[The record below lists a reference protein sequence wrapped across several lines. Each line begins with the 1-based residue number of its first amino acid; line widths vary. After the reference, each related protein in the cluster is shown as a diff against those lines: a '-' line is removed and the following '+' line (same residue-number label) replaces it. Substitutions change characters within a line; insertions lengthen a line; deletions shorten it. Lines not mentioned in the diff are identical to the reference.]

1 MGVKLRKRDVIAFY
15 GTISAAARRLGISPA
30 AVSKWGE
37 LIPEKRAARLH
48 ALTAGQLKYSI
59 DDYTAGKRGRAAKPT
74 EETPEPTP

>member
-1 MGVKLRKRDVIAFY
+1 MRKRDVIEFY

-37 LIPEKRAARLH
+37 VIPEKRAARLH

-59 DDYTAGKRGRAAKPT
+59 DDYTTGKRGRAPKPT
-74 EETPEPTP
+74 EDTPEPTP

>member
-1 MGVKLRKRDVIAFY
+1 MRKRDVIAFY

-37 LIPEKRAARLH
+37 VIPEKRAARLH
-48 ALTAGQLKYSI
+48 ALTAGLLKYSI
-59 DDYTAGKRGRAAKPT
+59 DDYTADKRGRIPKST